1 MVGLRSVH
9 MDSNLDEQ
17 DGRNP
22 VRDRMKQLEAENAE
36 LRAQADAANG
46 AARELAFVKAGI
58 DPDLPISKYFVK
70 AYDGELTAE
79 AIREAGIEAGLL
91 QDTQADS
98 IKQEAGTWNRTNQM
112 AAGSEADVPIDF
124 VTRISQAKS
133 AEEVDMLLAEA
144 RSQQSAL

>member
-1 MVGLRSVH
+1 
-9 MDSNLDEQ
+9 MDSNFDEA

-36 LRAQADAANG
+36 LRAQADAASS

-70 AYDGELTAE
+70 AYDGELTAD

-91 QDTQADS
+91 KDTQAES
-98 IKQEAGTWNRTNQM
+98 IKQEAGTWNRSNQM
-112 AAGSEADVPIDF
+112 AAGSEADVPVDF

>member
-1 MVGLRSVH
+1 
-9 MDSNLDEQ
+9 MDSNFDEA

-36 LRAQADAANG
+36 LRAQADAASS

-58 DPDLPISKYFVK
+58 DPELPISKYFVK
-70 AYDGELTAE
+70 AYDGELTAD

-91 QDTQADS
+91 KDTQAES
-98 IKQEAGTWNRTNQM
+98 IKQEAGTWDRSNQM
-112 AAGSEADVPIDF
+112 AAGSEADVPVDF

-133 AEEVDMLLAEA
+133 AQEVEMLLAEA

>member
-1 MVGLRSVH
+1 
-9 MDSNLDEQ
+9 MDSNFDEAE
-17 DGRNP
+17 GKNP

-36 LRAQADAANG
+36 LRAQADAASS

-58 DPDLPISKYFVK
+58 DPELPISKYFVK
-70 AYDGELTAE
+70 AYDGDLSAD

-91 QDTQADS
+91 KDTQAES
-98 IKQEAGTWNRTNQM
+98 IKQEAGTWNRSNEM
-112 AAGSEADVPIDF
+112 AAGSDAEPQVDF

-133 AEEVDMLLAEA
+133 AQEVEMLLSEA